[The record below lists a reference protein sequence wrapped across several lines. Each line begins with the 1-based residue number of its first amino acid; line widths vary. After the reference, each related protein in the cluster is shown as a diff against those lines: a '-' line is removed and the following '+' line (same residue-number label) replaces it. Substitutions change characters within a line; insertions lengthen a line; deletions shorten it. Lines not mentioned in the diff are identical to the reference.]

1 MDQTNNSEETGKQ
14 FRFII
19 PKAQDL
25 DAVIVPKDIVIKEE
39 LEILLYMAE
48 KYADDVDIQLY
59 VPVSKTEIN
68 LFEQRT
74 GIRLTEELK
83 EFYHFSNG
91 LDGPIGTMN
100 LYCLENVEGFYKQGY
115 CDWVEEGDAEAYVLI
130 GSCESLCEYLIM
142 EKATGHIFW
151 YHEDGE
157 IRNVETIKN
166 LLCWTIDDLYD
177 NVRSFGEDDRI
188 NDYLE
193 KNADC
198 L

>member
-1 MDQTNNSEETGKQ
+1 MDQMDNNEENIKQ
-14 FRFII
+14 YRFIL
-19 PKAQDL
+19 PKTQDL
-25 DAVIVPKDIVIKEE
+25 NEVIVPKDIVIKEE

-48 KYADDVDIQLY
+48 KYADDVDIELY
-59 VPVSKTEIN
+59 VPVSETEIN

-74 GIRLTEELK
+74 GIILTDELK

-91 LDGPIGTMN
+91 LDGSIGTMN
-100 LYCLENVEGFYKQGY
+100 LYCLENVEGLYKQGY
-115 CDWVEEGDAEAYVLI
+115 CDWVEENDAEDYVLI
-130 GSCESLCEYLIM
+130 GSDGGCEYLIM

-151 YHEDGE
+151 YGDEGE
-157 IRNVETIKN
+157 IRDVETIKN

-177 NVRSFGEDDRI
+177 NVRDFDEDDRI

-193 KNADC
+193 RNADR